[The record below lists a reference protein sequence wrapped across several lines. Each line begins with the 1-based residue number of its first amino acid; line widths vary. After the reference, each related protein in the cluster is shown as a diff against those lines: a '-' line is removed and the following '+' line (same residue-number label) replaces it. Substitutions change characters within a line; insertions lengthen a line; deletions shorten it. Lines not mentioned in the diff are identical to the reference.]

1 MLILQQLVR
10 LLAHL
15 FLSFFAIVA
24 FLLRNRSLNFVSF
37 SRNLFS
43 AIQCLHVIERRVRM
57 SHPALTQLRALRYF
71 AEIPAL
77 DPAQLDW
84 LLLEDS
90 MTKRFEQQGKK
101 VSVTVIREGFVGQQ
115 DVALELSQLPQE
127 PRYWLREI
135 LLCADGEPWLAG
147 RTVVPESTLSG
158 PELALQKLGK
168 TPLGRYLFTSSTL
181 SRDFIEI
188 GRDAELWGRR
198 SRLRL
203 SGKPL
208 MLTELF
214 LPASPLY

>member
-1 MLILQQLVR
+1 
-10 LLAHL
+10 
-15 FLSFFAIVA
+15 
-24 FLLRNRSLNFVSF
+24 
-37 SRNLFS
+37 
-43 AIQCLHVIERRVRM
+43 M
-57 SHPALTQLRALRYF
+57 SHPALAQLRALRYYTTLPELD
-71 AEIPAL
+71 AAL
-77 DPAQLDW
+77 LDW

-90 MTKRFEQQGKK
+90 MTKRFEQQGKR
-101 VSVTVIREGFVGQQ
+101 VTVTLVREDFVGQ
-115 DVALELSQLPQE
+115 DEVAEELTLLPAE

-158 PELALQKLGK
+158 PELALQQLGK

-181 SRDFIEI
+181 TRDFIEI
-188 GRDAELWGRR
+188 GKDAELWGRR

-208 MLTELF
+208 LLTELF

>member
-1 MLILQQLVR
+1 
-10 LLAHL
+10 
-15 FLSFFAIVA
+15 
-24 FLLRNRSLNFVSF
+24 
-37 SRNLFS
+37 
-43 AIQCLHVIERRVRM
+43 M

-71 AEIPAL
+71 DQIPAL
-77 DPAQLDW
+77 DPEQLDW

-90 MTKRFEQQGKK
+90 MTKRFEQQGKT
-101 VSVTVIREGFVGQQ
+101 VTVTLVQEGFVSCA
-115 DVALELSQLPQE
+115 DIASELPLLPQE
-127 PRYWLREI
+127 ERYWLREI

-158 PELALQKLGK
+158 PELALQRLGN
-168 TPLGRYLFTSSTL
+168 TPLGRYLFTSSELT
-181 SRDFIEI
+181 RDFIEI

-208 MLTELF
+208 ILTELF

>member
-1 MLILQQLVR
+1 
-10 LLAHL
+10 
-15 FLSFFAIVA
+15 
-24 FLLRNRSLNFVSF
+24 
-37 SRNLFS
+37 
-43 AIQCLHVIERRVRM
+43 M

-77 DPAQLDW
+77 DSAQLDW

>member
-1 MLILQQLVR
+1 
-10 LLAHL
+10 
-15 FLSFFAIVA
+15 
-24 FLLRNRSLNFVSF
+24 
-37 SRNLFS
+37 
-43 AIQCLHVIERRVRM
+43 M

-115 DVALELSQLPQE
+115 DVALELAQLPQE

>member
-1 MLILQQLVR
+1 
-10 LLAHL
+10 
-15 FLSFFAIVA
+15 
-24 FLLRNRSLNFVSF
+24 
-37 SRNLFS
+37 
-43 AIQCLHVIERRVRM
+43 M

-115 DVALELSQLPQE
+115 DVALELSPQE